1 MTTTNTTKTQNPK
14 HHVNVRTIT
23 MVAML
28 ATIAI
33 VLRQFETNVP
43 LMPGFIKLDI
53 SELPA
58 LIGSFSLGPVA
69 GAAVCFVKEGIALLF
84 TKTAGAGEL
93 VDLFLGICLVVPA
106 GIIYKRKKDKKH
118 AIIGTLV
125 GTLIAAVLGIFFNY
139 YITFPVFSSVYGLPM
154 DAIIGMYKAINPNVY
169 GLWQCIL
176 MFNFPFS
183 IIKRLIV
190 LLITM
195 LVYKRISPLIKGTY
209 ETR

>member
-1 MTTTNTTKTQNPK
+1 MTNNSNNNGK
-14 HHVNVRTIT
+14 HVDARKIT

-28 ATIAI
+28 AAVAI
-33 VLRQFETNVP
+33 VLRQFEFNVP
-43 LMPGFIKLDI
+43 LMPGFIKMDFG
-53 SELPA
+53 ELPA

-69 GAAVCFVKEGIALLF
+69 GATVCLIKEGIALFF

-106 GIIYKRKKDKKH
+106 GILYKRKRDKKH
-118 AIIGTLV
+118 AVIGTLI
-125 GTLIAAVLGIFFNY
+125 GTFLAAVLGIFFNY
-139 YITFPVFSSVYGLPM
+139 FITFPVFSAVYGLPM
-154 DAIIGMYKAINPNVY
+154 ETIIGMYQAINPGVD

-176 MFNFPFS
+176 IFNFPFS
-183 IIKRLIV
+183 IIKRLVI

-195 LVYKRISPLIKGTY
+195 LIYKRISPILKGTH